1 MDMHTRQLRY
11 FVAVAEELSFTRAA
25 HRLHVAQQGLSA
37 QIKQLEQTLGVVLFS
52 RNTRNVE
59 LTAAGAAFFK
69 EVRYGLTRL
78 DAAVER
84 ARVVHRSERDR
95 LVLGCM
101 EGAALTL
108 TEPILTAF
116 RESHP
121 EVSLELRQFGY
132 DDPSAGLRAGSVDVA
147 IVRHPFV
154 HEGLEFERLFAEPL
168 AVMLPIDHPLAD
180 RAEVLAAEVAH
191 DRLLGAACTDPVWNT
206 FWELDVHR
214 GGQPADIVS
223 RSSTV
228 LEELHKVSTGVGLV
242 ITAACARWISF
253 PRVKLIPVIDAEPNE
268 VAVGWRSDHRTTLVR
283 SFVEIA
289 RTVRDANPDLVYQ
302 LEHPDFE
309 DCTVPI
315 HL

>member
-1 MDMHTRQLRY
+1 MDVHTRQLRY

-25 HRLHVAQQGLSA
+25 QRLHTSQQGLSA

-59 LTAAGAAFFK
+59 LTAAGAVFFD

-84 ARVVHRSERDR
+84 TRVVHRGERDR

-116 RESHP
+116 RERHP

-132 DDPSAGLRAGSVDVA
+132 DDPSSGLRAGSVDVA

-154 HEGLEFERLFAEPL
+154 HQGLEFERLFAEPL
-168 AVMLPIDHPLAD
+168 AAMMPIDHPLAH
-180 RAEVLAAEVAH
+180 RAQVLAAEVAH

-214 GGQPADIVS
+214 GGQPAEIVS

-228 LEELHKVSTGVGLV
+228 IEELHKVSTGVGVV
-242 ITAACARWISF
+242 ITTAAARWISF
-253 PRVKLIPVIDAEPNE
+253 PRVKLVPVVDADPNE
-268 VAVGWRSDHRTTLVR
+268 VSVGWRPDHRPPLVR
-283 SFVEIA
+283 SFVEVA
-289 RTVRDANPDLVYQ
+289 RMVRDANPELVYQ
-302 LEHPDFE
+302 LENPDFQ
-309 DCTVPI
+309 DCSVPV